1 MQTAEKIANLLLSD
15 EQANKD
21 LAFALVDG
29 QGVDFEFVLA
39 KLKPKIYVLYVNGAD
54 GSQFEINILNQ
65 NLRVY
70 KGTPHNKRPK
80 AYKGTYFTGS
90 AFVSEVKFACLSLGG
105 EYYGQGR
112 SGIFTAI
119 DFFIDKLREA
129 YHETKQSNHYNQ

>member
-15 EQANKD
+15 EEANKD
-21 LAFALVDG
+21 LAFALMEG

-39 KLKPKIYVLYVNGAD
+39 KLKPKIYGLYVNGVD
-54 GSQFEINILNQ
+54 GLQFEINILDQ

-70 KGTPHNKRPK
+70 KKDHFI
-80 AYKGTYFTGS
+80 AS
-90 AFVSEVKFACLSLGG
+90 AFINKIRFACLSPD

-129 YHETKQSNHYNQ
+129 YYETRQSNHHNQ